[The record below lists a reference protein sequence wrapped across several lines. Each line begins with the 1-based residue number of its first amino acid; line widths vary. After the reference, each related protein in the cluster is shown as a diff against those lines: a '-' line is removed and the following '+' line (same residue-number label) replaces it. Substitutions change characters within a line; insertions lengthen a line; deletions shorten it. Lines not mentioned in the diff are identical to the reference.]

1 MREKIKKIFRIIATI
16 IAILWI
22 FSEIALKD
30 SWEEPNITVIVG
42 VLVMW
47 AIIIYSL
54 REQKQLYEKIITE
67 RIGFCRNCGEKLLD
81 DASFCNKCGEKV
93 KAS

>member
-1 MREKIKKIFRIIATI
+1 MKEKIKKIFRAITTV

-22 FSEIALKD
+22 FGEIALKD

-47 AIIIYSL
+47 AIIMYSL
-54 REQKQLYEKIITE
+54 REQKQAYEKTIAE
-67 RIGFCRNCGEKLLD
+67 KVNFCRNCGAELLEN
-81 DASFCNKCGEKV
+81 ASFCTKCGEKV
-93 KAS
+93 KT